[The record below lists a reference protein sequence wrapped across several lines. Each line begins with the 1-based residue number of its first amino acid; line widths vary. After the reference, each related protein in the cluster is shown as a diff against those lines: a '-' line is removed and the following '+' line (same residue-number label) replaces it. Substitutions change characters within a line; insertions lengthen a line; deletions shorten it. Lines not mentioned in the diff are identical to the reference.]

1 MNEVIDAMALLRDD
15 WDSYGALPPT
25 RECREKVK
33 KLLEAISSVLTPTR
47 IVPSAEGGIGLCFYV
62 EKRYGD
68 VEFLNSGEVL
78 ACTSDGSGNPIVW
91 EVKDII
97 ASIKTIKDFLCQK
110 QSGLEKQE

>member
-1 MNEVIDAMALLRDD
+1 MHEIINAMALLRPD
-15 WDSYGALPPT
+15 WNGYGALPPT

-33 KLLEAISSVLTPTR
+33 KLLKAISSVLPPTR

-68 VEFLNSGEVL
+68 IEFLNSGEML
-78 ACTSDGSGNPIVW
+78 ACTSEILGKPVVW

-97 ASIKTIKDFLCQK
+97 ASVQTIKDFL
-110 QSGLEKQE
+110 GL